1 MSRSQRCGAWPLDLC
16 HRILAT
22 VEQILVG
29 TPHNKSWLFCIL
41 VLGGS
46 VLPYE
51 VFVEEQEHDN
61 DGHDHEHEQSNVE
74 TQTREP
80 DSPVYKLHC
89 INKFGHP
96 ANSTLARILRLGG
109 AKPEIVEAAKRIK
122 CDSCD
127 RARAPKDP
135 PRVGLQDCQNQPHIV
150 LSMVDYATSYH
161 LLRHAQTEWEGG
173 GNTVCR
179 SLDRHVWGPQGIG
192 L

>member
-1 MSRSQRCGAWPLDLC
+1 M
-16 HRILAT
+16 
-22 VEQILVG
+22 
-29 TPHNKSWLFCIL
+29 
-41 VLGGS
+41 
-46 VLPYE
+46 LPYE

-80 DSPVYKLHC
+80 DSPLYKLHC

-96 ANSTLARILRLGG
+96 AKSTLARTLRLRG

-135 PRVGLQDCQNQPHIV
+135 PRVGVCKADQFNERVGVDLFYLQDCQNQPHIV
-150 LSMVDYATSYH
+150 LSMVDYAPHITF
-161 LLRHAQTEWEGG
+161 
-173 GNTVCR
+173 
-179 SLDRHVWGPQGIG
+179 
-192 L
+192 

>member
-1 MSRSQRCGAWPLDLC
+1 M
-16 HRILAT
+16 
-22 VEQILVG
+22 
-29 TPHNKSWLFCIL
+29 
-41 VLGGS
+41 
-46 VLPYE
+46 LPYE

-80 DSPVYKLHC
+80 DSPLCKLHC

-96 ANSTLARILRLGG
+96 ANNTLARTLRLRG

-135 PRVGLQDCQNQPHIV
+135 ARVG
-150 LSMVDYATSYH
+150 ATSYH
-161 LLRHAQTEWEGG
+161 LLRHMPKRSGKEGATLCAEAWIG
-173 GNTVCR
+173 TFGARKELVYDQGSELRTD
-179 SLDRHVWGPQGIG
+179 LDEFA
-192 L
+192 